1 MKSSLLFIECILSF
15 LLVFSQNS
23 VLVPDYGKPVTIA
36 AEDSDHNT
44 LQYLNT
50 HKGNYISQYY
60 PSGHFWT
67 MKTHYTDTSV
77 GINDTER
84 DVNPSLSYTIPS
96 SGYLYVSF
104 QNEGSFFK
112 NIMSNLEHHRGYGL
126 RVMIYRNGNW
136 ITSFSELREIA
147 VADND
152 NILIPVSKGDIVYY
166 GTWYDYEAIPSGYQ
180 ITFYP
185 GKSVDAKTGD

>member
-1 MKSSLLFIECILSF
+1 
-15 LLVFSQNS
+15 
-23 VLVPDYGKPVTIA
+23 
-36 AEDSDHNT
+36 
-44 LQYLNT
+44 
-50 HKGNYISQYY
+50 
-60 PSGHFWT
+60 